1 MAIGAGA
8 FFSILLPLCQPVR
21 LVRREFAHPFLA
33 TPTLSVNASVSGLAL
48 GYADSVNQ
56 GRRPPVPQPFFAS
69 LLAAAVLFLGAGP
82 ARSEIV
88 LTEAEQVWLA
98 EHPAAA
104 VGMDRAYARSEEHTS
119 ELQSLMRNSYAVF
132 CFNKKITKRSQNQ

>member
-1 MAIGAGA
+1 MAIGRGA
-8 FFSILLPLCQPVR
+8 FFSSLLPLGQPVR

-104 VGMDRAYARSEEHTS
+104 VGMDRAYAP
-119 ELQSLMRNSYAVF
+119 
-132 CFNKKITKRSQNQ
+132 ITYLAEQGNPEIGRASCRERVWRYG

>member
-1 MAIGAGA
+1 MAIGRGA
-8 FFSILLPLCQPVR
+8 FFSSLLPLGQPVR

-82 ARSEIV
+82 ARSDIV
-88 LTEAEQVWLA
+88 LTEAEPVWRA
-98 EHPAAA
+98 GRQEEGR
-104 VGMDRAYARSEEHTS
+104 VGKEWCRT
-119 ELQSLMRNSYAVF
+119 
-132 CFNKKITKRSQNQ
+132 